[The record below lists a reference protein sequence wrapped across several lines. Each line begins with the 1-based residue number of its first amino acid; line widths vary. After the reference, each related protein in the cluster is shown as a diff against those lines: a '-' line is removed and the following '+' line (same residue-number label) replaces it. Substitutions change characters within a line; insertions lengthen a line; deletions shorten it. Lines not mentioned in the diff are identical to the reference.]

1 MSPGDRRGRS
11 GCLGALVL
19 AVVLI
24 VIVVVIAAV
33 VIGVLLITNAGA
45 VLAWVNGVLKQIQQ
59 LPFIGGGG
67 GG

>member
-1 MSPGDRRGRS
+1 M
-11 GCLGALVL
+11 
-19 AVVLI
+19 VLI